1 MSPEQA
7 KGEPAGPA
15 SDIFSLGLIQ
25 YAILTGKS
33 AFDGRAFA
41 ARTR

>member
-7 KGEPAGPA
+7 RGDAAGPA
-15 SDIFSLGLIQ
+15 SDIFSLGLIL

-33 AFDGRAFA
+33 AFDEASSGAQ
-41 ARTR
+41 TR